1 MVILVSFGA
10 WQSQVP
16 HPSAV
21 MAGDNALSIVA
32 LKYRFA
38 NRRHSPLYSSAVQ
51 HRSATLPDLQPEV
64 LSMTTISSRVAATA
78 FASLL
83 LVSSAFAQTT
93 APATPAPAATPA
105 PKMAPAEKKAEK
117 PARTAA
123 SLECSKEADAKGLK
137 GKERKKFRSECK
149 KTAAEKAK

>member
-1 MVILVSFGA
+1 MVILFSFGA

-16 HPSAV
+16 HPSAAT
-21 MAGDNALSIVA
+21 AGDNELSIVA
-32 LKYRFA
+32 QKYHFA
-38 NRRHSPLYSSAVQ
+38 NPRRSLLYSSAVQ

-64 LSMTTISSRVAATA
+64 LSMMTISSRVAATA

-93 APATPAPAATPA
+93 APATPAPAPA

-117 PARTAA
+117 PRTAA

-149 KTAAEKAK
+149 RAAADKAK